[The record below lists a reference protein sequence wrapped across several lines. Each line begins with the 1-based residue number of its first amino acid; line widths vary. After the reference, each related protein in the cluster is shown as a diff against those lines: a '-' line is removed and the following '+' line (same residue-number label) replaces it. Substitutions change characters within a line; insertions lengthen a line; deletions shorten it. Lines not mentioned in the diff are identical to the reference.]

1 MTIYDIDVTL
11 ESGETYKMDKYK
23 GKTLLIVNTATK
35 CGLASQFD
43 DLQKL
48 YEKYKEED
56 LVVLGFPTN
65 QFKQEIDSASDA
77 AESCRM
83 TYGVTFP
90 MHEMIKVNGS
100 DAHPLFKL
108 LTEETKGLTGKAV
121 KWNFTKFLVDKEG
134 NIIKRFAPTTTPL
147 SFEEEL
153 TGLVSKFSV

>member
-1 MTIYDIDVTL
+1 MNIYDIDVTL

-83 TYGVTFP
+83 TFGVTFP

-153 TGLVSKFSV
+153 AQYK

>member
-1 MTIYDIDVTL
+1 MTIYDIEVTL

-153 TGLVSKFSV
+153 A

>member
-153 TGLVSKFSV
+153 AQYK

>member
-1 MTIYDIDVTL
+1 MTIYDIEVTL

-23 GKTLLIVNTATK
+23 GKILLIVNTATK

-153 TGLVSKFSV
+153 AQYK

>member
-1 MTIYDIDVTL
+1 MTIYDIEVTL

-153 TGLVSKFSV
+153 AQYK